1 MAPGET
7 GVWLKSDTAGLWPAG
22 VIGLLGER
30 LSGLGALLRSAI
42 LEPARAPAPAAAAP
56 APAAAAVSGDGVL
69 MRRGAGASAR
79 GIEPLVGA
87 GAPALSANG
96 FSKVLVGIGS
106 PAFSSESL
114 WDGCTAA
121 WLPNGFAGLF

>member
-1 MAPGET
+1 MVPEET
-7 GVWLKSDTAGLWPAG
+7 GVWLNSDTAGLWPAG

-30 LSGLGALLRSAI
+30 LSGMGALLRSAI
-42 LEPARAPAPAAAAP
+42 FEPARAPAPAP

-79 GIEPLVGA
+79 GIVALVGA

-96 FSKVLVGIGS
+96 FSEVVVWIGS
-106 PAFSSESL
+106 PAFSSKSL
-114 WDGCTAA
+114 CDGCTAA
-121 WLPNGFAGLF
+121 